1 VAWEQERSTSIE
13 HRMVLLGYS
22 GPKPPGEPLGF
33 LIKLKSLQ
41 KKPKLVVWKVRVRK
55 AGYLQG
61 IDPSWCLVEGKGA
74 KILALRSEVAAD
86 EAMAAPELAEMRP
99 EVWQSQG

>member
-1 VAWEQERSTSIE
+1 MGVSPLLVVGVRLQRKHLLQGYVLPTGLLSRAAEEQERSASIE

-22 GPKPPGEPLGF
+22 GPKPQGEPLGF
-33 LIKLKSLQ
+33 LIKLEPLQ

-61 IDPSWCLVEGKGA
+61 IDPSWCLVEGKG
-74 KILALRSEVAAD
+74 
-86 EAMAAPELAEMRP
+86 
-99 EVWQSQG
+99 G